1 MKKLS
6 DERLEQML
14 SAYCEADPQQTFTF
28 HPKAPF
34 PKGAGADARVER
46 LRVSDDCS
54 SEASNRKKTGK
65 KLIAFI
71 GFNRAA
77 AAAASLVLVSALS
90 LTVYFLFGNKNST
103 PFVVAPSPQSV
114 TTPSTPTGESDS
126 DPNHP
131 VPEPTQPKSLW
142 QNIVDFLFPQPTEN
156 NSTANNRT
164 SPTETDRKSTVT
176 PSATEAA
183 RPKPTQKIGE
193 KATEKPYVQP
203 TEPQPIRPTE
213 KSPDPTVPIDPPS
226 DDPTEGS
233 SHSGAPGPTDPPGE
247 GDEPWLIPPTEGG
260 LMPGA
265 PTEIEIF
272 AQVDSDRMEGVT
284 GVYCKVYSGDSL
296 IGSSDLYDSSHTAY
310 ILDSVSQYTEVYYA
324 TPYGLI
330 RQSGFYTFVFY
341 DQNGSELTRV
351 KEYVY

>member
-28 HPKAPF
+28 HPEET
-34 PKGAGADARVER
+34 R
-46 LRVSDDCS
+46 
-54 SEASNRKKTGK
+54 K
-65 KLIAFI
+65 KLIPFA
-71 GFNRAA
+71 GFNRVAT
-77 AAAASLVLVSALS
+77 AAASLVLVSVLS
-90 LTVYFLFGNKNST
+90 LTVYFLVGYNIST
-103 PFVVAPSPQSV
+103 PFAVAPSPQSV

-142 QNIVDFLFPQPTEN
+142 KNIVDFLFPQPTEN

-164 SPTETDRKSTVT
+164 SPTETNRKPTAA

-183 RPKPTQKIGE
+183 KPTPTQKAGE

-203 TEPQPIRPTE
+203 TEHQPIRPTE

-233 SHSGAPGPTDPPGE
+233 SHSGAPVPTDPPGE
-247 GDEPWLIPPTEGG
+247 GDEPWLIPPTEGSIEINVPVEVYARIDSG
-260 LMPGA
+260 LM
-265 PTEIEIF
+265 
-272 AQVDSDRMEGVT
+272 SGVT
-284 GVYCKVYSGDSL
+284 GVYCKVYGGDSL
-296 IGSSDLYDSSHTAY
+296 IGSSDLYDSSHSAY
-310 ILDSVSQYTEVYYA
+310 ILDSALGQIEVLYEI
-324 TPYGLI
+324 PEGLI
-330 RQSGFYTFVFY
+330 NSVGKYIFVFY
-341 DQNGSELTRV
+341 DQNGNELARV

>member
-28 HPKAPF
+28 HPEET
-34 PKGAGADARVER
+34 R
-46 LRVSDDCS
+46 
-54 SEASNRKKTGK
+54 K

-77 AAAASLVLVSALS
+77 AAAASLVLVSVLS
-90 LTVYFLFGNKNST
+90 LTVYFLFGNNNST
-103 PFVVAPSPQSV
+103 PFAVAPSPQSV

-131 VPEPTQPKSLW
+131 VPEPTQPKTLW

-183 RPKPTQKIGE
+183 RPKPTQKTGE

-233 SHSGAPGPTDPPGE
+233 SHSGAPGE

-272 AQVDSDRMEGVT
+272 AQVGSDRMEGVT
-284 GVYCKVYSGDSL
+284 GVYCKVYSSDSL

-310 ILDSVSQYTEVYYA
+310 ILDSSSQYTEVYYV

>member
-28 HPKAPF
+28 HPEET
-34 PKGAGADARVER
+34 R
-46 LRVSDDCS
+46 
-54 SEASNRKKTGK
+54 K
-65 KLIAFI
+65 KLIPFA

-77 AAAASLVLVSALS
+77 AAAASLVLVSVLS
-90 LTVYFLFGNKNST
+90 LTVYFLFGNNNST
-103 PFVVAPSPQSV
+103 PFAVAPSPQSV

-164 SPTETDRKSTVT
+164 SPTETNRKPTAA

-183 RPKPTQKIGE
+183 KPTPTQKAGE

-203 TEPQPIRPTE
+203 TEHQPIRPTE

-226 DDPTEGS
+226 DDPTEDS
-233 SHSGAPGPTDPPGE
+233 SHSGAPVPTDPPEE
-247 GDEPWLIPPTEGG
+247 GDDPWLIPPTEGG

-284 GVYCKVYSGDSL
+284 GVYCKVYSGDGL

-310 ILDSVSQYTEVYYA
+310 ILDSASQYTEVYYA

-330 RQSGFYTFVFY
+330 RQSGYYTFVVY

-351 KEYVY
+351 KEYVD